1 MATLKDSNGYTLVGS
16 FLGGDDN
23 EVTTTV
29 KPGERFIAAP
39 PYVTSER
46 DNSWRVY
53 LKSGIHGFID
63 RSRIRLL
70 PEEPLMKLN
79 YDASKKEW
87 RKLRAKPVTEN
98 DEAALP
104 LLAAVSILADVT
116 SPKN

>member
-1 MATLKDSNGYTLVGS
+1 
-16 FLGGDDN
+16 
-23 EVTTTV
+23 
-29 KPGERFIAAP
+29 
-39 PYVTSER
+39 
-46 DNSWRVY
+46 
-53 LKSGIHGFID
+53 
-63 RSRIRLL
+63 
-70 PEEPLMKLN
+70 MKLN